1 MAEHLIAK
9 SWTSHAN
16 TTLGYVGPDG
26 HFVAIGDIEG
36 HGHAPEDS
44 EVYAR
49 RLAAAWN
56 SCKGITTERLED
68 LGRPL
73 VQHLIGCDERAARM
87 VKERDE
93 LVDALRALHRVC
105 MAMDLEAD
113 HERPTEE
120 AYLQATAQAA
130 QAIAKATGQEGGA

>member
-1 MAEHLIAK
+1 MAETAHLIAK

-16 TTLGYVGPDG
+16 TTLGYLGADG

-56 SCKGITTERLED
+56 ACEGITTDELEHIASTGGM
-68 LGRPL
+68 LGPRED
-73 VQHLIGCDERAARM
+73 VARIASQRDEVLEALEKIATSVDIDTLRAAI
-87 VKERDE
+87 DC
-93 LVDALRALHRVC
+93 ARA
-105 MAMDLEAD
+105 
-113 HERPTEE
+113 
-120 AYLQATAQAA
+120 
-130 QAIAKATGQEGGA
+130 AIAKVKGGAL